1 VLGNKCAGQHKL
13 FILKRQLFK
22 VIFGHGHQQYIFF
35 VALSLSQ
42 DGGSKLSCSDRGGG
56 ARPLYALLEGALGP
70 QVANQ
75 L

>member
-1 VLGNKCAGQHKL
+1 MLGNKCAGQHKL

-22 VIFGHGHQQYIFF
+22 VIFGHGHQPYVVFF
-35 VALSLSQ
+35 AALYLLQ
-42 DGGSKLSCSDRGGG
+42 DGGGELSCSVSGGD
-56 ARPLYALLEGALGP
+56 PLFALLEGALGP

>member
-1 VLGNKCAGQHKL
+1 MLGNKCAGQHKL

-42 DGGSKLSCSDRGGG
+42 DGGSKLSCSDSGGY
-56 ARPLYALLEGALGP
+56 PLNALLEGALS
-70 QVANQ
+70 Q
-75 L
+75 

>member
-1 VLGNKCAGQHKL
+1 MLGNKCAGQHKL

-56 ARPLYALLEGALGP
+56 GDPYTLLLKVP
-70 QVANQ
+70 WVHK
-75 L
+75 